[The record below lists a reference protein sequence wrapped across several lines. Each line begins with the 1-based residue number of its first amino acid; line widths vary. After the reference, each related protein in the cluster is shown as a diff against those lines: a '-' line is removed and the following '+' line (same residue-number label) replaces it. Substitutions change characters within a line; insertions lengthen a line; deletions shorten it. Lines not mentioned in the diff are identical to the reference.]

1 RVRGCAT
8 HVPPSGATR
17 ARGSRDRRGPAM
29 VPRGERAVLA
39 LVLAN
44 VALQVIDGAATFA
57 GLRAGFAEGNPLLG
71 WAFAQFGAGPALCLF
86 KLEAIAAL
94 AVVWRLRTSPLAIP
108 ALALSAVLYTAF
120 SVLPW
125 ATALAGLQYMY
136 RARYAIEVSRTFVD
150 GWSA

>member
-1 RVRGCAT
+1 
-8 HVPPSGATR
+8 
-17 ARGSRDRRGPAM
+17 M

-44 VALQVIDGAATFA
+44 VALQVIDGVATFA

-94 AVVWRLRTSPLAIP
+94 AVIWRLRTSRLAIP
-108 ALALSAVLYTAF
+108 ALAFSAAPYTPL

-125 ATALAGLQYMY
+125 AAALAGLPSM
-136 RARYAIEVSRTFVD
+136 
-150 GWSA
+150 

>member
-1 RVRGCAT
+1 
-8 HVPPSGATR
+8 
-17 ARGSRDRRGPAM
+17 M
-29 VPRGERAVLA
+29 IPRGERAVLA

-44 VALQVIDGAATFA
+44 VALQVIDGVATFA

-71 WAFAQFGAGPALCLF
+71 WAFAQFGAGPALCVF

-108 ALALSAVLYTAF
+108 ALAFSAALYTAF

-125 ATALAGLQYMY
+125 ATALAGLQSM
-136 RARYAIEVSRTFVD
+136 
-150 GWSA
+150 

>member
-1 RVRGCAT
+1 V
-8 HVPPSGATR
+8 
-17 ARGSRDRRGPAM
+17 M

-44 VALQVIDGAATFA
+44 VVLQVIDGVATFA

-71 WAFAQFGAGPALCLF
+71 WAFEQLGTGPALFIF

-94 AVVWRLRTSPLAIP
+94 GVVWRLRTSPLAIP
-108 ALALSAVLYTAF
+108 ALRFSAALYPAF

-125 ATALAGLQYMY
+125 AAALASL
-136 RARYAIEVSRTFVD
+136 
-150 GWSA
+150 